1 MRQLYIDYHKENM
14 SNIYD
19 PLGRAIELIKR
30 NENPN
35 ATLQMAILNLESLQ
49 RTKKFK
55 ENRFS
60 RMEES
65 LNFSISDNVN
75 MQSKLKSIQQLY
87 DSLKQE
93 TETNESSSQERI
105 RKIHSVLWEQ
115 IEDLSKKEVD
125 KKAHIELLQGY
136 IFRQMQRI
144 TTLKENNRKMDAK
157 KSKQKRKADQDSDEP
172 TENKRKRYLSA

>member
-1 MRQLYIDYHKENM
+1 M
-14 SNIYD
+14 SHIYD
-19 PLGRAIELIKR
+19 LLGRAIEMIKR

-35 ATLQMAILNLESLQ
+35 SSLQMALLNLESLQ
-49 RTKKFK
+49 QTQKFK

-65 LNFSISDNVN
+65 LNFYIGHNVN
-75 MQSKLKSIQQLY
+75 MQSKLKNIQQIY
-87 DSLKQE
+87 DSLKKEKQ
-93 TETNESSSQERI
+93 TNEIYSQERI
-105 RKIHSVLWEQ
+105 RKIRSVLWEQ

-144 TTLKENNRKMDAK
+144 TTLKENM
-157 KSKQKRKADQDSDEP
+157 STQKRKADQDSDEP
-172 TENKRKRYLSA
+172 TANKRKRYLSA

>member
-1 MRQLYIDYHKENM
+1 M
-14 SNIYD
+14 SHSYD
-19 PLGRAIELIKR
+19 PLGRAIEMIKR

-35 ATLQMAILNLESLQ
+35 SSLQMALLNLESLQ
-49 RTKKFK
+49 QTQKFK

-65 LNFSISDNVN
+65 LNFYIGHNVN
-75 MQSKLKSIQQLY
+75 MQSKLKNIQQIY
-87 DSLKQE
+87 DSLKKEKQ
-93 TETNESSSQERI
+93 TNEIYSQERI
-105 RKIHSVLWEQ
+105 RKIRSVLWEQ

-144 TTLKENNRKMDAK
+144 TTLKENM
-157 KSKQKRKADQDSDEP
+157 STQKRKADQDSDEP
-172 TENKRKRYLSA
+172 TANKRKRYLSA

>member
-1 MRQLYIDYHKENM
+1 M
-14 SNIYD
+14 SHIYD
-19 PLGRAIELIKR
+19 PLGRAIEMIKR

-35 ATLQMAILNLESLQ
+35 SSLQMALLNLESLQ
-49 RTKKFK
+49 QTQKFK

-65 LNFSISDNVN
+65 LNFYIGHNVN
-75 MQSKLKSIQQLY
+75 MQSKLKNIQQIY
-87 DSLKQE
+87 DSLKKEKQ
-93 TETNESSSQERI
+93 TNEIYSQERI
-105 RKIHSVLWEQ
+105 RKIRSVLWEQ

-144 TTLKENNRKMDAK
+144 TTLKENNIKMDAK
-157 KSKQKRKADQDSDEP
+157 LSKQKRKADQDSDEP
-172 TENKRKRYLSA
+172 TETKRKRYLSA

>member
-1 MRQLYIDYHKENM
+1 M
-14 SNIYD
+14 SHIYD
-19 PLGRAIELIKR
+19 PLGRAIEMIKR

-35 ATLQMAILNLESLQ
+35 SSLQMALLNLESLQ
-49 RTKKFK
+49 QTQKFK

-65 LNFSISDNVN
+65 LNFYIGHNVN
-75 MQSKLKSIQQLY
+75 MQSKLKNIQQIY
-87 DSLKQE
+87 DSLKKEKQ
-93 TETNESSSQERI
+93 TNEIYSQERI
-105 RKIHSVLWEQ
+105 RKIRSVLWEQ

-144 TTLKENNRKMDAK
+144 TTLKENNREMDAK
-157 KSKQKRKADQDSDEP
+157 LSKQKRKADQDSDEP
-172 TENKRKRYLSA
+172 TANKRKRYLSA

>member
-1 MRQLYIDYHKENM
+1 M
-14 SNIYD
+14 SHIYD
-19 PLGRAIELIKR
+19 PLGRAIEMIKR

-35 ATLQMAILNLESLQ
+35 SSLQMALLNLESLQ
-49 RTKKFK
+49 QTQKFK

-65 LNFSISDNVN
+65 LNFYIGHNVN
-75 MQSKLKSIQQLY
+75 MQSKLKNIQQIY
-87 DSLKQE
+87 DSLKKEKQ
-93 TETNESSSQERI
+93 TNEIYSQERI
-105 RKIHSVLWEQ
+105 RKIRTDLWGQ

-144 TTLKENNRKMDAK
+144 TTLKENM
-157 KSKQKRKADQDSDEP
+157 STQKRKADQDSDEP
-172 TENKRKRYLSA
+172 TANKRKRYLSA

>member
-1 MRQLYIDYHKENM
+1 M
-14 SNIYD
+14 SHIYD
-19 PLGRAIELIKR
+19 PLGRAIEMIKR

-35 ATLQMAILNLESLQ
+35 SSLQMALLNLESLQ
-49 RTKKFK
+49 QTQKFK

-65 LNFSISDNVN
+65 LNFYIGHNVN
-75 MQSKLKSIQQLY
+75 MQSKLKNIQQIY
-87 DSLKQE
+87 DSLKKEKQ
-93 TETNESSSQERI
+93 TNEIYSQERI
-105 RKIHSVLWEQ
+105 RKIRSVLWEQ

-144 TTLKENNRKMDAK
+144 TTLKENM
-157 KSKQKRKADQDSDEP
+157 STQKRKADQDSDEP
-172 TENKRKRYLSA
+172 TANKRKRYLSA

>member
-1 MRQLYIDYHKENM
+1 M
-14 SNIYD
+14 SHIYD
-19 PLGRAIELIKR
+19 PLGRAIEMIKR

-35 ATLQMAILNLESLQ
+35 ASLQMAILNLESLQ
-49 RTKKFK
+49 RTQKFK

-65 LNFSISDNVN
+65 LNFYIGHNVN
-75 MQSKLKSIQQLY
+75 MQSKLKNIQQIY
-87 DSLKQE
+87 DSLKKEKQ
-93 TETNESSSQERI
+93 TNEISSQERI
-105 RKIHSVLWEQ
+105 RKIRSVLWEQ

-144 TTLKENNRKMDAK
+144 TTLKENM
-157 KSKQKRKADQDSDEP
+157 STQKRKADQDSDEP
-172 TENKRKRYLSA
+172 TANKRKRYLSA

>member
-1 MRQLYIDYHKENM
+1 M
-14 SNIYD
+14 SHIYD
-19 PLGRAIELIKR
+19 PLGRAIEMIKR

-35 ATLQMAILNLESLQ
+35 ASLQMAILNLESLQ
-49 RTKKFK
+49 QTQKFK

-65 LNFSISDNVN
+65 LNFYISHNVN
-75 MQSKLKSIQQLY
+75 MQSKLKNIQQIY
-87 DSLKQE
+87 DSLKKEKQ
-93 TETNESSSQERI
+93 TNEIYSQERI
-105 RKIHSVLWEQ
+105 RKIRSVLWEQ

-144 TTLKENNRKMDAK
+144 TTLKENM
-157 KSKQKRKADQDSDEP
+157 STQKRKADQDSDEP
-172 TENKRKRYLSA
+172 TANKRKRYLSA

>member
-1 MRQLYIDYHKENM
+1 M
-14 SNIYD
+14 SHIYD
-19 PLGRAIELIKR
+19 PLGRAIEMIKR

-35 ATLQMAILNLESLQ
+35 SSLQMALLNLESLQ
-49 RTKKFK
+49 QTQKFK

-65 LNFSISDNVN
+65 LNFYIGHNVN
-75 MQSKLKSIQQLY
+75 MQSKLKNIQQIY
-87 DSLKQE
+87 DSLKKEKQ
-93 TETNESSSQERI
+93 TNEIYSQERI
-105 RKIHSVLWEQ
+105 RKIRSVLWEQ

-144 TTLKENNRKMDAK
+144 TTLKENM
-157 KSKQKRKADQDSDEP
+157 STQKRKADQDSDEP
-172 TENKRKRYLSA
+172 TETKRKRYLSA